1 MPKYSFKCKSCDKT
15 FRIIAKPTD
24 LKSVVCKYCES
35 KDINRLYNFVGQVV
49 ERDMFETI
57 ESVKEDAK
65 KIAKKVKSGDQNSIS
80 EIYGK
85 EK

>member
-1 MPKYSFKCKSCDKT
+1 MPKYSFKCKSCDKA
-15 FRIIAKPTD
+15 FKIIARPSE
-24 LKSVVCKYCES
+24 LKGTVCSHCKS
-35 KDINRLYNFVGQVV
+35 KDISRVYNFVGQVV